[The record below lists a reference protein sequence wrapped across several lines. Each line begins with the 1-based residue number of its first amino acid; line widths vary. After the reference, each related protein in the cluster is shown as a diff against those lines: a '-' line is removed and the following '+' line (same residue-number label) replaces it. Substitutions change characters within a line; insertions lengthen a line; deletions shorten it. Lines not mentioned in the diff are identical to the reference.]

1 MAAIPTL
8 DPAQGQPAEPTSAPK
23 RPWILISAAGL
34 TVVICIGLSAF
45 LFLQHRLP
53 FQGKAPTTA
62 AAKRPAPPK
71 GPPLYVALDPPFVT
85 NFDGDQGVRFLQIT
99 AQVMTHDQATQDLIK
114 ANDPVLRND
123 LLLLFSNQKAVELQ
137 TRDGREHLRAQALD
151 TVRKV
156 VAGTGGHPELVDA
169 VLFTSFVMQ

>member
-8 DPAQGQPAEPTSAPK
+8 DPAQTEAAQASAKKK
-23 RPWILISAAGL
+23 RPWLLIGIAA
-34 TVVICIGLSAF
+34 VVLVACIGVAGF
-45 LFLQHRLP
+45 LLWQRQQAAHT
-53 FQGKAPTTA
+53 GTA
-62 AAKRPAPPK
+62 AAAKPEKPK

-85 NFDGDQGVRFLQIT
+85 NFDAEQAVRFLQIT
-99 AQVMTHDQATQDLIK
+99 AQVMTHDEATQTLIK

-137 TRDGREHLRAQALD
+137 TREGREHLRAQALQ
-151 TVRKV
+151 TVRHTV
-156 VAGTGGHPELVDA
+156 ETSGGHPETVDA